1 MLMTF
6 RTADGKN
13 CCLAWGEVWSEPYNR
28 TIPGRKLQTTSFY
41 LKYDSNRIDGKNSVK
56 TINVTMWGLWAGKS
70 KNLEKHEEI
79 VVFGLIQKDD
89 YQTER
94 QKRDVYKITG
104 QIFIPVSE
112 LWKHIQADMAE
123 KSSYPTDDAFAEYTE
138 DIPSFDDQMV

>member
-28 TIPGRKLQTTSFY
+28 TIPGKKLQTTNFY
-41 LKYDSNRIDGKNSVK
+41 LKYDSDRINGKNSVK

-79 VVFGLIQKDD
+79 IVFGLIQKDD

-123 KSSYPTDDAFAEYTE
+123 KSPYPTDDAFAEYTE